1 VSESETLEP
10 ELITIV
16 EGPPP
21 EFRFVAEAWAFSI
34 LEGAAPF
41 LPAHCQV
48 RSFNGARLMERCQR
62 AWSTHRPILLDYR
75 QADGLRRRVEIV
87 GARLEQI
94 EGVDVL
100 NLWVRQPV
108 STLMMPPRDDDDD
121 DDDDDAIE
129 A

>member
-1 VSESETLEP
+1 MSEVVEP
-10 ELITIV
+10 ELITII

-21 EFRFVAEAWAFSI
+21 EFRFVADAWAFSI

-41 LPAHCQV
+41 LPATCQV
-48 RSFNGARLMERCQR
+48 RSFKGEQLLERCRR

-75 QADGLRRRVEIV
+75 QRDGLRRRIEIV
-87 GARLEQI
+87 GARLEKI

-100 NLWVRQPV
+100 DLWVRHPV
-108 STLMMPPRDDDDD
+108 TMLTRLPNRDDDDD
-121 DDDDDAIE
+121 VIE